1 MKSVWLD
8 TNILIRFI
16 TRDSSDQSRRVFALM
31 RRAEQGEV
39 ALRLATVVV
48 AEVIWVL
55 GSVYRFDRSEIA
67 EALRAFILA
76 DGVDAEDREIVTDAL
91 RFMQDQNI
99 AYVDAYL
106 AARTRDRHE
115 MIASFDTG
123 FRRLGV
129 EMYALS
135 GAQS

>member
-1 MKSVWLD
+1 MTSVWLD

-16 TRDSSDQSRRVFALM
+16 TRDSSDQSRRVLALM
-31 RRAEQGEV
+31 RRAERGEV
-39 ALRLATVVV
+39 VLRLATVVV
-48 AEVIWVL
+48 AEAVWVL
-55 GSVYRFDRSEIA
+55 GSVYAFDRSDIA

-106 AARTRDRHE
+106 AARARGRLE
-115 MIASFDTG
+115 MIASFDTA

>member
-1 MKSVWLD
+1 MTSVWLD

-16 TRDSSDQSRRVFALM
+16 TRDSSDQSRRVLALM
-31 RRAEQGEV
+31 RRAERGEV
-39 ALRLATVVV
+39 VLRLATVVV
-48 AEVIWVL
+48 AEAVWVL
-55 GSVYRFDRSEIA
+55 GSVYAFDRSDIA

-106 AARTRDRHE
+106 AARARGRHE
-115 MIASFDTG
+115 MIASFDTA

>member
-8 TNILIRFI
+8 TNILIRSI
-16 TRDSSDQSRRVFALM
+16 TRDSSEQSRRILALM
-31 RRAEQGEV
+31 RRAEQGQV

-48 AEVIWVL
+48 AEVVWVL
-55 GSVYRFDRSEIA
+55 GSVYGFGRSEIA
-67 EALRAFILA
+67 EALRALILA
-76 DGVDAEDREIVTDAL
+76 DGVDAEDREIVADAL

-106 AARTRDRHE
+106 AALARDRHE

-129 EMYALS
+129 KMYALS